1 MSVVATSRDLDV
13 DGVAWVLALVLFGVG
28 DVTTTVVG
36 FSLGATEANPVLAA
50 VGPTVPLMIGAKAA
64 VFGVAFLVY
73 RWSPTSTWATPAAL
87 ATLGAG
93 IVGWNLAV
101 LGVLLA
107 V

>member
-1 MSVVATSRDLDV
+1 MSVATSRDLDV
-13 DGVAWVLALVLFGVG
+13 DAVAWALALVLFGVG

-36 FSLGATEANPVLAA
+36 FSLGAIEANPFLGD
-50 VGPTVPLMIGAKAA
+50 GPTVLAMVVAKAA
-64 VFGVAFLVY
+64 VFGLAFLVS
-73 RWSPTSTWATPAAL
+73 RWSTVGSWSAPLAL

-101 LGVLLA
+101 LGVLLS